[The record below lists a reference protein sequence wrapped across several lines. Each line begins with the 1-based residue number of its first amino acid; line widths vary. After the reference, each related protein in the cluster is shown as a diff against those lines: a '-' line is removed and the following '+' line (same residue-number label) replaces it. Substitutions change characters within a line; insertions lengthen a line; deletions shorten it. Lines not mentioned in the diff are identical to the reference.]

1 MKRMKVFIIM
11 WNVTMYKANQKECW
25 ELFEHLGSKRYRE
38 LHKTYE
44 ISREDLHCLKKRKYF
59 WKELIACWKLNTRVK
74 RKLQKNDFAFLTWL
88 LSSNHTVSKFNSI
101 FCYETVVS
109 LKNMQ
114 YWILPLLLGTLQNV
128 SAHLSMKCLWSLKFV
143 TKADSSYKNGV
154 DSSRIKVPEKS
165 WSSIFTLVLKI
176 K

>member
-1 MKRMKVFIIM
+1 MR
-11 WNVTMYKANQKECW
+11 
-25 ELFEHLGSKRYRE
+25 
-38 LHKTYE
+38 
-44 ISREDLHCLKKRKYF
+44 SREKISIAWKRKYF
-59 WKELIACWKLNTRVK
+59 CKELIACWKLITRVK
-74 RKLQKNDFAFLTWL
+74 RKLQKKDFAFLTWL
-88 LSSNHTVSKFNSI
+88 LLSTHSTSKFNSI

-114 YWILPLLLGTLQNV
+114 YWILLLLLGTLQNL
-128 SAHLSMKCLWSLKFV
+128 SAHLRMKCLWSLKFV

-165 WSSIFTLVLKI
+165 WSSILFTLVLKI